1 MKHPLLSGPNLLWVA
16 GDKLLLATNI
26 WEDHGEIQGFA
37 PADTSKKSPWTRK
50 SQVCGSTRS
59 CRTCLC
65 TSLLLTTPCF
75 WLQGLVCQIALAFCL
90 CSCRCFP
97 CFCQCIGH
105 IWVSPK
111 YNKYRRGLKMSPPGL
126 MMYLVYSLT
135 EADGNPGSYG
145 QWDLR
150 WLEAITS
157 PHHFTDM
164 FERRIHWKTMEN
176 NVLGR

>member
-1 MKHPLLSGPNLLWVA
+1 MEKFRKIMLCPCRHLKKVAVDPKIIGLWIDKKLQNLFMYQFAANNTMFLAPAKVWCVRS
-16 GDKLLLATNI
+16 LLL
-26 WEDHGEIQGFA
+26 
-37 PADTSKKSPWTRK
+37 
-50 SQVCGSTRS
+50 RS
-59 CRTCLC
+59 CR
-65 TSLLLTTPCF
+65 
-75 WLQGLVCQIALAFCL
+75 
-90 CSCRCFP
+90 RFP

-105 IWVSPK
+105 IWVSP
-111 YNKYRRGLKMSPPGL
+111 KYRRGLKMSPPGL